1 MASVS
6 GHCPAIV
13 VFFLFFYPKFI
24 YMHRTMIS
32 GSLKYLRQFNRDL
45 WVLAFG
51 WFVSALG
58 FGISIPFISIY
69 FHSRLGLTIAQIGL
83 FFGFMAVVRSI
94 FQALGG
100 EISDHLERRHI
111 LIFSQL
117 LRAVAFILLALAIY
131 QQWGFLAISI
141 FLLINSIFGAV
152 FQPTA
157 NALVSDI
164 LPPAKR
170 LDGYALTRS
179 AGNLGWAAGPAIGGF
194 LAGYNYGLL
203 FIISAAITFLSSLI
217 FWIFLKIPRLEI
229 TPEKFKFT
237 DIFAIKE
244 DPYLARHC
252 FLIFWLYLV
261 VSQLIAPFSVYA
273 VEMVRISEYQLGLL
287 YTLNGITV
295 VALQMPFT
303 RLLARHKLTVQLA
316 LGAFVYALGYGMMG
330 FADRFE
336 HFVGIILV
344 VTLGEIVMSPP
355 ALALT
360 SKLAP
365 AGRMGRYMGIFG
377 FFVTSGWSL
386 GPLYGGLILDHSGSR
401 HALAWIAIA
410 SMALVSGLGYL
421 LFSKK
426 LPDRFNRQ

>member
-1 MASVS
+1 
-6 GHCPAIV
+6 
-13 VFFLFFYPKFI
+13 
-24 YMHRTMIS
+24 MIT
-32 GSLKYLRQFNRDL
+32 GSMKYIRQFNKEL
-45 WVLAFG
+45 WVLSFG

-69 FHSRLGLTIAQIGL
+69 FHSRLGLTITQIGL
-83 FFGFMAVVRSI
+83 FFGFMAVVRSV
-94 FQALGG
+94 FQAIGG
-100 EISDHLERRHI
+100 EISDHIDRRHI

-117 LRAVAFILLALAIY
+117 FRAVAFILLAIAIY

-164 LPPAKR
+164 LPAAKR

-179 AGNLGWAAGPAIGGF
+179 AGNLGWAFGPAIGGF

-203 FIISAAITFLSSLI
+203 FIISSAITFLSCLI
-217 FWIFLKIPRLEI
+217 FWIFLKIPQTAI
-229 TPEKFKFT
+229 APDKFQFR
-237 DIFAIKE
+237 DIFAIKA

-252 FLIFWLYLV
+252 FLAFLLYLV

-273 VEMVRISEYQLGLL
+273 VEMVHITEYQLGLL

-295 VALQMPFT
+295 VALQMPVT
-303 RLLARHKLTVQLA
+303 GLLSKHRLSIQLA
-316 LGAFVYALGYGMMG
+316 LGAFFYAIGYGMMG
-330 FADRFE
+330 FGSKFE
-336 HFVGIILV
+336 HFVVIILI
-344 VTLGEIVMSPP
+344 VTLGEILMSPP

-377 FFVTSGWSL
+377 FFITSGWSL
-386 GPLYGGLILDHSGSR
+386 GPLYGGLILDHFSSR
-401 HALAWIAIA
+401 HVLAWMVIS
-410 SMALVSGLGYL
+410 SMALLSGIGYM

-426 LPDRFNRQ
+426 LPDRFNRK

>member
-1 MASVS
+1 M
-6 GHCPAIV
+6 
-13 VFFLFFYPKFI
+13 
-24 YMHRTMIS
+24 
-32 GSLKYLRQFNRDL
+32 KYIRQFNKDL
-45 WVLAFG
+45 WVLSFG

-69 FHSRLGLTIAQIGL
+69 FHSELGLTITQIGL
-83 FFGFMAVVRSI
+83 FFGFMAVVRSF
-94 FQALGG
+94 FQAIGG
-100 EISDHLERRHI
+100 EMSDHVERRHI

-117 LRAVAFILLALAIY
+117 FRAVAFILLAISIY

-157 NALVSDI
+157 NALVSDL

-203 FIISAAITFLSSLI
+203 FVISSAITFLSCLV
-217 FWIFLKIPRLEI
+217 FWMFLKIPQTNI
-229 TPEKFKFT
+229 PPDKFKFR
-237 DIFAIKE
+237 DLFAIKN

-252 FLIFWLYLV
+252 FLTFLLYLV

-295 VALQMPFT
+295 AALQMPVT
-303 RLLARHKLTVQLA
+303 GLLSKYKLSIQLA
-316 LGAFVYALGYGMMG
+316 LGAFLYAIGYGMMG
-330 FADRFE
+330 FGSKFE
-336 HFVGIILV
+336 HFVGIIMI
-344 VTLGEIVMSPP
+344 VTLGEILMSPP

-360 SKLAP
+360 SRLAP
-365 AGRMGRYMGIFG
+365 AGRMGRYMGIYG
-377 FFVTSGWSL
+377 FFITSGWSL
-386 GPLYGGLILDHSGSR
+386 GPLYGGLILDHFSY
-401 HALAWIAIA
+401 HHPLAWISISSLAV
-410 SMALVSGLGYL
+410 VSGIGYL

-426 LPDRFNRQ
+426 LPDRFNR

>member
-1 MASVS
+1 
-6 GHCPAIV
+6 
-13 VFFLFFYPKFI
+13 
-24 YMHRTMIS
+24 MIT
-32 GSLKYLRQFNRDL
+32 GSMKYIRQFNKDL
-45 WVLAFG
+45 WVLSFG

-69 FHSRLGLTIAQIGL
+69 FHSRLGLTITQIGL

-100 EISDHLERRHI
+100 EMSDHIERRHI

-117 LRAVAFILLALAIY
+117 FRAVAFILLATAIY
-131 QQWGFLAISI
+131 QQWGFWAISI
-141 FLLINSIFGAV
+141 FLLVNSIFGAV

-157 NALVSDI
+157 NALVSDL

-203 FIISAAITFLSSLI
+203 FIISSAITFLSCLI
-217 FWIFLKIPRLEI
+217 FWIFLKIPKTNI
-229 TPEKFKFT
+229 PPEKFKFR
-237 DIFAIKE
+237 DIFAIRE

-252 FLIFWLYLV
+252 FLTFLLYLV

-295 VALQMPFT
+295 AALQMPVT
-303 RLLARHKLTVQLA
+303 GLLSKYKLSIQLA
-316 LGAFVYALGYGMMG
+316 LGAFLYAIGYGMMG
-330 FADRFE
+330 FGSKFE
-336 HFVGIILV
+336 HFVGIILI
-344 VTLGEIVMSPP
+344 VTLGEILMSPP
-355 ALALT
+355 SLALT

-365 AGRMGRYMGIFG
+365 AGRMGRYMGIYG
-377 FFVTSGWSL
+377 FFITSGWSL
-386 GPLYGGLILDHSGSR
+386 GPLYGGLILDHFSY
-401 HALAWIAIA
+401 HHPLAWISI
-410 SMALVSGLGYL
+410 SSLALVSGIGYVM
-421 LFSKK
+421 FSKK
-426 LPDRFNRQ
+426 LPDRFNR

>member
-1 MASVS
+1 
-6 GHCPAIV
+6 
-13 VFFLFFYPKFI
+13 
-24 YMHRTMIS
+24 MHRTMET
-32 GSLKYLRQFNRDL
+32 GSMKYIQQFNKDL
-45 WVLAFG
+45 WVLSFG

-69 FHSRLGLTIAQIGL
+69 FHSRLGLTITQIGL
-83 FFGFMAVVRSI
+83 FFGFMAIVRSV

-100 EISDHLERRHI
+100 EISDHVDRRYI
-111 LIFSQL
+111 LVLSQL
-117 LRAVAFILLALAIY
+117 LRAFAFILLAIAIY

-203 FIISAAITFLSSLI
+203 FIISSAITLLSCLV
-217 FWIFLKIPRLEI
+217 FWIFLKIPK
-229 TPEKFKFT
+229 TNTPPEKFKFR
-237 DIFAIKE
+237 DILAIQA

-252 FLIFWLYLV
+252 FLTFWLYLV

-303 RLLARHKLTVQLA
+303 RLLSKHKLTQQLA
-316 LGAFVYALGYGMMG
+316 LGAFFYAIGYGMMG
-330 FADRFE
+330 FASKFE
-336 HFVGIILV
+336 HFAGIILI
-344 VTLGEIVMSPP
+344 VTLGEILMSPP

-386 GPLYGGLILDHSGSR
+386 GPLYGGLILDHFSFH
-401 HALAWIAIA
+401 HALAWIVIS
-410 SMALVSGLGYL
+410 SMALVSGLGYVM
-421 LFSKK
+421 FSKK
-426 LPDRFNRQ
+426 LPDRFNR